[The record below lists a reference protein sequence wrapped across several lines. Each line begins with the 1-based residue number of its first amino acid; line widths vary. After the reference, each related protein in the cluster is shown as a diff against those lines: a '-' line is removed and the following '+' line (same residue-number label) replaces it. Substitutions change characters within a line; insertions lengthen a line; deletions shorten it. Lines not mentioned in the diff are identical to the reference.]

1 MEYILYLDD
10 YINLYLKEENKILK
24 IKPYKDTLKNGKVKD
39 NDKFSKI
46 FQQIINKNQ
55 LNKGIFNNNILVILN
70 KDYTKIDKLA
80 LLNLLEEINYK
91 KIKFKYEYEF
101 LEMRKNKLY
110 LNYNDTYFSI
120 YYIDDLG
127 KIKFN
132 IYENNF
138 INRNLI
144 INILKCLN
152 KKEIFIYGKKYEEVI
167 NILNKIKLNYYYF
180 EESDNLI
187 LNLLKNNCQ
196 VKK

>member
-132 IYENNF
+132 IYENNL

-167 NILNKIKLNYYYF
+167 NILNKSKLNYYYF

-187 LNLLKNNCQ
+187 LNLLKNNCK

>member
-55 LNKGIFNNNILVILN
+55 LNRGIFNNNILVILN

>member
-120 YYIDDLG
+120 YYLDELG

-167 NILNKIKLNYYYF
+167 NILNKSKLNYYYF